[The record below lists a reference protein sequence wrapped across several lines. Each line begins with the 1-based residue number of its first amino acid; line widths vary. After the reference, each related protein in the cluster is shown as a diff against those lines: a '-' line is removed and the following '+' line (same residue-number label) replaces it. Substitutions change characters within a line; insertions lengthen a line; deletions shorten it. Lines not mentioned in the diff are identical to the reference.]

1 MENNFKEIRNLFTE
15 TLVWNDEHNKYD
27 TIPWDFETA
36 LKLIKANAKKGIY
49 TPLEN
54 DWEMVYNMADH
65 DLEKESNVFVSDY
78 YSDIKAANEIINF
91 YKTKFSS
98 EYDYLE
104 GAIFSGFIQDST
116 EPMSKI
122 YFDGIIKKLRNTYN
136 DKKNFHEI
144 ELQMRKADD
153 YAVKFYN
160 FILPRF
166 VFYSAIKVACPS
178 SIYSKSIKD
187 LNSTINV
194 DPEGKESHP
203 ARKERHHVDSSIL
216 ESTNFVAKR
225 PVDEIYQFERF
236 EKDFDYF
243 VEYLF
248 KKFNIIVDAKIITLI
263 GCDFA
268 SPFGKDTRALNKVF
282 YPDKDYELKKWYEKH
297 SKFKLPIDDKEIF
310 TSLEKYIE
318 FVK

>member
-1 MENNFKEIRNLFTE
+1 MENNFKEIRNLLTE
-15 TLVWNDEHNKYD
+15 TLVWNDEHNRYD

-36 LKLIKANAKKGIY
+36 LKLIKTNAKKGIY

-54 DWEMVYNMADH
+54 EWEMVYKMAEH
-65 DLEKESNVFVSDY
+65 DLENESNVFVSDY

-91 YKTKFSS
+91 YKTKFPS

-104 GAIFSGFIQDST
+104 GSIANGFLQPST
-116 EPMSKI
+116 EPLSKI
-122 YFDGIIKKLRNTYN
+122 YFDGITNKLRNAYF
-136 DKKNFHEI
+136 DKKNFQDM
-144 ELQMRKADD
+144 ELQIRKADD
-153 YAVKFYN
+153 YAVRFNK

-166 VFYSAIKVACPS
+166 VFYSAIKVVCPS
-178 SIYSKSIKD
+178 SIYSKSIKY

-194 DPEGKESHP
+194 DPEGKEEHP
-203 ARKERHHVDSSIL
+203 ARKVRYLVDRSVL
-216 ESTNFVAKR
+216 ETTNFIAKR
-225 PVDEIYQFERF
+225 PIDEMYQFERF

-243 VEYLF
+243 VEYF
-248 KKFNIIVDAKIITLI
+248 KNFNIIVDAKIITLI
-263 GCDFA
+263 GCDFG

-282 YPDKDYELKKWYEKH
+282 YPDKDPELKKWYEIH
-297 SKFKLPIDDKEIF
+297 NKFKLPIDNKEIF